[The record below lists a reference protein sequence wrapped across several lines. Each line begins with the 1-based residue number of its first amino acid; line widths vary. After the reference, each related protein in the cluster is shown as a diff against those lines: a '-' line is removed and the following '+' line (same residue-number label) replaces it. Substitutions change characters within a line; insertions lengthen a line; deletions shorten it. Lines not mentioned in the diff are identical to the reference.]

1 MVPVMSCCADVSM
14 DQHSSPSTNLAQ
26 LLQET
31 SSIERPLSV
40 KASLDGSSYCSLLQ
54 SKFRKIT
61 VAFTEE
67 SAARAA
73 AVSTAL
79 ALKATAAD
87 SEEFAISALGELV
100 SFLSYKEAE
109 RSSTS
114 RICFTTTD
122 VLSFQMMFS
131 RPKHPYDGILLC
143 NTDHLDSHCSLVL
156 KSAFEN
162 KIPVACVVCDDKSK
176 ERHLEKVLAAET
188 FANDLLPMIMQ
199 RHKASC
205 ESLGNTVVFMI
216 DDDVFKFSNE
226 HKRELN
232 KHFSVITILPES
244 TISQIIQLAEACR
257 AGGVLI
263 FASVFCVHECSILPK
278 VELVIDTCVNAQL
291 RTYDGVSCVIPV
303 VPSPDLFLSEAINRS
318 SFAKYYIRAREF
330 EAQLLS
336 YTDSCQLYSA
346 VVASEIVRVGR
357 IGHRLAGTIAA
368 MIHECGVISMAE
380 CDVGANALPTRDSFS
395 AFDGHNV
402 AAPLPSKQSLL
413 ASIKALFLNGI
424 PAVKLFHWLQ
434 HCANHGVLLESG
446 IRAPL
451 GSIMT
456 LGDLMHGFIQNQGP
470 QHCILNDDERLKVI
484 STLIAHKHSTLEQL
498 GLVNSAAGMA
508 ATRYR
513 ASDDAFGLH
522 SCIGVA
528 LSVLAHVSSETLKSE
543 TSERRHLR
551 QLAMSAMQT
560 AGLVHEAFQNSS
572 QQKVAQMFHLHLS
585 TLPSLS
591 FVAMQ
596 CIVPRE
602 LPWES
607 IDLAHQNSEDAY
619 VIRALAHGV
628 STSTLKTF
636 PRLDTAMSRL
646 QSLAAVDDHGIT
658 DQGRILALIP
668 LSPFLGAFIL
678 RCSEFNLTNEGLI
691 AAVAIQT
698 SGSFWNPEIRE
709 MHRGCRDE
717 LLNAAIVSVVEEIR
731 LSNCVSEESAMN
743 AAKLGRIIVKYAP
756 HLREAVKDELRREP
770 GLVFVGQRA
779 NQRVYFNESL
789 ALTSTVSPRPKNQ
802 ASAFQNRRDFTSCVA
817 IIMSCIQQIIA
828 GHLQKI
834 PAGNIVK
841 QCSDIY
847 GVQRRTLSSILKQ
860 VCSLMSLLNL
870 IDLSKYSMSP
880 NFVSFL
886 DALQR
891 HSSVCGRLYP
901 SLSEWSSDALLQ
913 RRELFE
919 SAVIQHFRISI
930 VECFSVATTGE
941 VKTAML
947 RSDGAFRNVLT
958 PFVCH
963 QQEPA
968 CFTSRCVKMSSEQ
981 GIAFASLCVLVNEP
995 VATGTAI
1002 VPVPA
1007 AIVNVMIKHGSFPVH
1022 PACFISIR
1030 SSQELSLFGPLDALR
1045 AAEVEVRSMIKSIA
1059 KQLISVP
1066 CVVPANSETISFG
1079 HRISLGAGLVVQSVL
1094 PPTESNILILANI
1107 PAFLG
1112 IKREIQL
1119 SLHEME
1125 IELMCAMKA
1134 KLQSSAS
1141 LVPLPL
1147 ELFFDSNFVAS
1158 QSLYDAIDDK
1168 KSPAARSA
1176 KLNIPSPKAH
1186 FIFNNANDA
1195 RIAYQVLE
1203 VNFSG
1208 FVHLPV
1214 EIGHV
1219 SRPTQCAFRV
1229 TFALSHF
1236 KHVPCDSD
1244 DAVELQN
1251 PVTFCGQKLFPV
1263 DAVCRNR
1270 SEWHVGHCH
1279 TRQFTSAI
1287 CCTHHVKRLPA
1298 SAIHNSDVPIGSF
1311 RHSGQIIEYKGAAP
1325 SESRQPLSLT
1335 CWSCCGQPSC
1345 DIFESEGR
1353 NDLKCSVACRSAY
1366 SEYSKR
1372 CQVANAKAFR
1382 FCWER
1387 YYFSSAEEQREAS
1400 RHPLAQEFQRKHNS
1414 KQGSERDDTKQSTT
1428 KPSKYDSPDSR
1439 LYSLVFVDAASK
1451 WDACG
1456 GGNRMIAD
1464 RRVPFQFGRH
1474 LLVSL

>member
-1 MVPVMSCCADVSM
+1 M

-26 LLQET
+26 LLQEL
-31 SSIERPLSV
+31 SIERQLSV
-40 KASLDGSSYCSLLQ
+40 EASLDGSSYCSLLQ
-54 SKFRKIT
+54 SKFRKIA
-61 VAFTEE
+61 VVFTEE

-79 ALKATAAD
+79 ALKATAAG
-87 SEEFAISALGELV
+87 SEEFALSALDGLV
-100 SFLSYKEAE
+100 SFLSNKEVECSNA
-109 RSSTS
+109 S
-114 RICFTTTD
+114 RICFTTTN
-122 VLSFQMMFS
+122 VLSFQLMFS
-131 RPKHPYDGILLC
+131 CPDHSYDSILLC
-143 NTDHLDSHCSLVL
+143 NTDKLDSYCSLVL

-162 KIPVACVVCDDKSK
+162 EIPVACVVCDDKSK
-176 ERHLEKVLAAET
+176 KGHLEKVLAAET
-188 FANDLLPMIMQ
+188 FSNDLLPIIMQ

-244 TISQIIQLAEACR
+244 TVSQIIQFAEACR
-257 AGGVLI
+257 AGGVLV
-263 FASVFCVHECSILPK
+263 FASVLCVHECSILPK
-278 VELVIDTCVNAQL
+278 VELVIDTSVNAQL
-291 RTYDGVSCVIPV
+291 RTSDGVSCVIPV
-303 VPSPDLFLSEAINRS
+303 VPSPDFFLSEAIHRA

-336 YTDSCQLYSA
+336 YTESCQLYSA
-346 VVASEIVRVGR
+346 VAASEIVRAGR

-368 MIHECGVISMAE
+368 MIHECGVMSMSE
-380 CDVGANALPTRDSFS
+380 SDVGANAPPTRDSFA
-395 AFDGHNV
+395 AFEGHNV
-402 AAPLPSKQSLL
+402 AAPLPAKQSLL
-413 ASIKALFLNGI
+413 SSIKALFLNGM

-451 GSIMT
+451 ASIMT
-456 LGDLMHGFIQNQGP
+456 LGDLMHGFVQNQGP

-484 STLIAHKHSTLEQL
+484 STLIAHKRSTLEQL
-498 GLVNSAAGMA
+498 GLVNSAACMA
-508 ATRYR
+508 SPRCR
-513 ASDDAFGLH
+513 SSDNEFGLQ

-528 LSVLAHVSSETLKSE
+528 LSVLAHVSSETFKSE

-551 QLAMSAMQT
+551 QLAMSAIQT
-560 AGLVHEAFQNSS
+560 AGLAHEAFQNSS
-572 QQKVAQMFHLHLS
+572 QQKVAQIFQLHLS
-585 TLPSLS
+585 TLPSL

-596 CIVPRE
+596 CVVPRE

-607 IDLAHQNSEDAY
+607 TDMAHQNSDDAF

-628 STSTLKTF
+628 STSTLKTS
-636 PRLDTAMSRL
+636 PRLDTSMSRL
-646 QSLAAVDDHGIT
+646 QFLAAVDDHGIT

-668 LSPFLGAFIL
+668 LSPFLSAFIL
-678 RCSEFNLTNEGLI
+678 RCSEFDLTNEGLI
-691 AAVAIQT
+691 AAVAIQA

-709 MHRGCRDE
+709 THRGCRDE

-731 LSNCVSEESAMN
+731 SSNCVSEESAMN
-743 AAKLGRIIVKYAP
+743 AAQLGRIIVKYAP
-756 HLREAVKDELRREP
+756 HFREAVKDELRREP
-770 GLVFVGQRA
+770 GLVFAGQRA

-789 ALTSTVSPRPKNQ
+789 ASTSIVSPRPKTQ
-802 ASAFQNRRDFTSCVA
+802 ASVFQNRRDFTSCVA

-828 GHLQKI
+828 GHSQKI

-841 QCSDIY
+841 QCSDIH

-860 VCSLMSLLNL
+860 VCSLMSLLNS
-870 IDLSKYSMSP
+870 IDLSKYSMRP
-880 NFVSFL
+880 NCVSFL
-886 DALQR
+886 DALRQ

-901 SLSEWSSDALLQ
+901 SLSEWSSDAFLQ
-913 RRELFE
+913 KHELFE
-919 SAVIQHFRISI
+919 SAVLQHFRSSI
-930 VECFSVATTGE
+930 VECFAVATTGK

-947 RSDGAFRNVLT
+947 RSDGTFGSVLT

-963 QQEPA
+963 QQESA
-968 CFTSRCVKMSSEQ
+968 CFTFRCVKMSTEQ
-981 GIAFASLCVLVNEP
+981 GIAFANLCVLVNGP
-995 VATGTAI
+995 VSTGTAI
-1002 VPVPA
+1002 IPVPA
-1007 AIVNVMIKHGSFPVH
+1007 AVVNVMIKHGSFPVH

-1030 SSQELSLFGPLDALR
+1030 SPQELSLFGPLDALR
-1045 AAEVEVRSMIKSIA
+1045 VAKVEVRSLIESIV

-1066 CVVPANSETISFG
+1066 CVIPANSETMSFG
-1079 HRISLGAGLVVQSVL
+1079 HRISLGAGLAVQSVL
-1094 PPTESNILILANI
+1094 PPTESNVLILANV

-1112 IKREIQL
+1112 IKRENQT

-1125 IELMCAMKA
+1125 IVLMCAMKA

-1147 ELFFDSNFVAS
+1147 ELFFDSNFVTS

-1168 KSPAARSA
+1168 KSLAARSA

-1186 FIFNNANDA
+1186 FIFTNANDA
-1195 RIAYQVLE
+1195 RIAFQVLE
-1203 VNFSG
+1203 VKYSG
-1208 FVHLPV
+1208 FFHLPV

-1229 TFALSHF
+1229 EFALSHF

-1244 DAVELQN
+1244 DAVELQH
-1251 PVTFCGQKLFPV
+1251 PVMFCGQKLFPV

-1279 TRQFTSAI
+1279 TRQFASAI

-1298 SAIHNSDVPIGSF
+1298 SAMHYSDVPFGSF
-1311 RHSGQIIEYKGAAP
+1311 RHSGQIIECKDVAH
-1325 SESRQPLSLT
+1325 SESPERPSLT

-1345 DIFESEGR
+1345 DIFESEGS
-1353 NDLKCSVACRSAY
+1353 NDLKWSVACRSAY
-1366 SEYSKR
+1366 SEYSQR
-1372 CQVANAKAFR
+1372 CQIANVRAFR

-1400 RHPLAQEFQRKHNS
+1400 RHPLAQEFQRKHNG
-1414 KQGSERDDTKQSTT
+1414 KQGSERDDTKHSTV
-1428 KPSKYDSPDSR
+1428 KPSKYDSSDSR